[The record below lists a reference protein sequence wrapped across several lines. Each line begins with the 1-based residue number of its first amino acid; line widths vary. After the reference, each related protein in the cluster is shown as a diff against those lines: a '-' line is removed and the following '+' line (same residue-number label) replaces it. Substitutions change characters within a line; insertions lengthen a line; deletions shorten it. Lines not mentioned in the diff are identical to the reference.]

1 MAAVNFAA
9 ATLGSCDF
17 DLRLIHV
24 IRAAES
30 TPSEK
35 QRLHLNGEYAQTAEE
50 EITPSFEKAKK
61 ILIDSGFKADQLS
74 TKIIT
79 GVSSRADA
87 IVNEAKQEDYG
98 TIVLGRRGLTRV
110 REFFIG
116 RVTNKVIHLGRDRT
130 VWIIR

>member
-1 MAAVNFAA
+1 MTAVNFTA
-9 ATLGSCDF
+9 ATLGAYDF
-17 DLRLIHV
+17 HLRLIHV
-24 IRAAES
+24 IRADEV
-30 TPSEK
+30 TPRHK
-35 QRLHLNGEYAQTAEE
+35 QQLHLPAEFAQAAKE
-50 EITPSFEKAKK
+50 EIRTSLEKARK
-61 ILIDSGFKADQLS
+61 ILINSGFKANRLS

-87 IVNEAKQEDYG
+87 IVREAKQEDYG
-98 TIVLGRRGLTRV
+98 TIVLGRRGITRV